1 MKAMKLREYEVGD
14 GKEILERIPSFGS
27 ILCDV
32 GGRKRQR
39 CVQEKVREEVNKGFW
54 GEKLLLY
61 LANGNDECEFWV

>member
-32 GGRKRQR
+32 GGRKR
-39 CVQEKVREEVNKGFW
+39 
-54 GEKLLLY
+54 
-61 LANGNDECEFWV
+61 